1 MGNRNLTDTL
11 NSFGISMPNELTA
24 DVEVLNSFVSQ
35 RPGST
40 EVLARFIIELMEKQ
54 LLKVTDEV
62 TSKVTAQVT
71 EKLTQTLTAQMT
83 AEFDE
88 KVQRIYEQITL
99 ARRRMFGA
107 SSEASSAQSRLF
119 DEADVLAAG
128 SDAAGD
134 HASWDAAKLAAA
146 DAGADGSSSGKPA
159 QSSSKPARGK
169 RLPLPAELL
178 RVDVIH
184 EIPESQRLCPC
195 GTPMVEIGADISEQ
209 LDIVPM
215 QIRVLRHIRK
225 RYACPSGDHAPLTAP
240 AAAQVL
246 PKSNA
251 SHSTI
256 ACLIAAKYIDGLP
269 LARLEHVVARAGV
282 RLTRQTMARWVIGTA
297 KALQPL
303 FNLARDTLLSS
314 PLIHMDETP
323 VQVLKEPGRL
333 ATTKSYM
340 WVQSGGP
347 PGKPV
352 TLFDYK
358 PSRSAAVPQELLAG
372 WSGDLMTDG
381 YRGYDAVV
389 AGGGIEHLVCWVHA
403 RRRFVE
409 ARQVQTKGKRGL
421 ADEAIEFIAELYRIE
436 SMADKQGGD
445 RLLARQT
452 HSKAVLDQLR
462 TWLDHHRPRV
472 VPKTALGEAMAYL
485 DHYWPKLVRFIERAD
500 LPLDN
505 NKAENAIRPFVLGRK
520 AWLFSDTQAG
530 ANASALIYS
539 LVETAKANRIEPY
552 LWLKRALDGL
562 PTARTADDFEA
573 LLPWNFHLT
582 E

>member
-1 MGNRNLTDTL
+1 MGSENLTDTL
-11 NSFGISMPNELTA
+11 DSFGVVLPKEFASDIEL
-24 DVEVLNSFVSQ
+24 LNASIAQ
-35 RPGST
+35 QPGSADA
-40 EVLARFIIELMEKQ
+40 LSIIIAELISRVTV
-54 LLKVTDEV
+54 KV
-62 TSKVTAQVT
+62 SAQVT

-99 ARRRMFGA
+99 ARRRLFGA
-107 SSEASSAQSRLF
+107 SSETSSAQSRLF
-119 DEADVLAAG
+119 DEADVLAADA
-128 SDAAGD
+128 DAAGD
-134 HASWDAAKLAAA
+134 HASWDAAKLAAD
-146 DAGADGSSSGKPA
+146 DAGADGSSAGKSA

-169 RLPLPAELL
+169 RLPLPADLP

-225 RYACPSGDHAPLTAP
+225 RYACTSGDHAPLTAP

-436 SMADKQGGD
+436 SMADKPGGD

>member
-1 MGNRNLTDTL
+1 MGSENLTDTL
-11 NSFGISMPNELTA
+11 DSFGVVLPKEFASDIEL
-24 DVEVLNSFVSQ
+24 LNASIAQ
-35 RPGST
+35 QPGSADA
-40 EVLARFIIELMEKQ
+40 LSIIIAELISRVTV
-54 LLKVTDEV
+54 KV
-62 TSKVTAQVT
+62 SAQVT

-99 ARRRMFGA
+99 ARRRLFGA
-107 SSEASSAQSRLF
+107 SSETSSAQSRLF
-119 DEADVLAAG
+119 DEADVLAADA
-128 SDAAGD
+128 DAAGD
-134 HASWDAAKLAAA
+134 HASWDAAKLAAD
-146 DAGADGSSSGKPA
+146 DAGADGSSAGKSA

-169 RLPLPAELL
+169 RLPLPAELP

-225 RYACPSGDHAPLTAP
+225 RYACTSGDHAPLTAP

-436 SMADKQGGD
+436 SMADKPGGD

>member
-1 MGNRNLTDTL
+1 
-11 NSFGISMPNELTA
+11 
-24 DVEVLNSFVSQ
+24 
-35 RPGST
+35 
-40 EVLARFIIELMEKQ
+40 MEKQ